1 MITAVLAGLIVL
13 GEWTGLA
20 RGILGVPVFAALL
33 DVALLGLA
41 GTVALGFVR
50 RRELPRLSILMVLIG
65 AYMALALIEIFN
77 PNVPSLRAGV
87 EGYRKT
93 AFTML
98 AFFIVVLSGEL
109 DAGRFFRIVALGSI
123 PTFIWAAR
131 QFISPLAVELNI
143 ISSAGTS
150 PISFHSGQVLRAFAP
165 TAGPF
170 HLGILGGAILIV
182 AVMLAASRG
191 PRWLLVAAL
200 AGMGLG
206 LSITRA
212 NMVGLIVACAVL
224 AVAASPMRERLRTA
238 VLAVGPV
245 GVALVSVLFAVG
257 ALAQSPGASPGA
269 PLPGSST
276 PPHGTTVGNII
287 STIEDPT
294 ADKSLQFRFS
304 YWQDFAAAVREQ
316 PLIGYGTS
324 AAADGFDHFY
334 AGTGSTNFEPHS
346 LYFKAALELGI
357 GGLALLLGIFASLIV
372 AIVRGWRFDRITA
385 PIMLGTLTLVAVSGI
400 TGPMLDAYPVN
411 LLFWSM
417 CGWAAVAAR
426 TVGAGRPGPA
436 ALQPSGA

>member
-1 MITAVLAGLIVL
+1 MITAILAGLIVL

-20 RGILGVPVFAALL
+20 RGIFGVPIYAGLL
-33 DVALLGLA
+33 DVALLCLA
-41 GTVALGFVR
+41 GVIALGFIR
-50 RRELPRLSILMVLIG
+50 RREMPRLSILMVLIG
-65 AYMALALIEIFN
+65 AYLLLALIEILN

-98 AFFIVVLSGEL
+98 AFFVVVLSGEL
-109 DAGRFFRIVALGSI
+109 DAGRFFRIVALGSV
-123 PTFIWAAR
+123 PTFIWAGR
-131 QFISPLAVELNI
+131 QFLSPLPVELNI

-170 HLGILGGAILIV
+170 HLGILGGAILIIALV
-182 AVMLAASRG
+182 LAASRG
-191 PRWLLVAAL
+191 SRWLLVAAV
-200 AGMGLG
+200 AGLGLG

-212 NMVGLIVACAVL
+212 NMVGLIAACVVL
-224 AVAASPMRERLRTA
+224 AIAASPMRERLRTA
-238 VLAVGPV
+238 VLAAGPV

-257 ALAQSPGASPGA
+257 ALAQNPGASPGA

-287 STIEDPT
+287 TTIEDPI

-304 YWQDFAAAVREQ
+304 YWQDFAAAVRER

-334 AGTGSTNFEPHS
+334 AGTGSSNFEPHS
-346 LYFKAALELGI
+346 LYFKAALELGL
-357 GGLALLLGIFASLIV
+357 GGLALLLAIFASLIA
-372 AIVRGWRFDRITA
+372 AIVRGWRFDRVTA
-385 PIMLGTLTLVAVSGI
+385 PIALGTLTLVAVSGV

-411 LLFWSM
+411 LLFWSI

-426 TVGAGRPGPA
+426 TVGSRRTGPHVLQSA
-436 ALQPSGA
+436 AA